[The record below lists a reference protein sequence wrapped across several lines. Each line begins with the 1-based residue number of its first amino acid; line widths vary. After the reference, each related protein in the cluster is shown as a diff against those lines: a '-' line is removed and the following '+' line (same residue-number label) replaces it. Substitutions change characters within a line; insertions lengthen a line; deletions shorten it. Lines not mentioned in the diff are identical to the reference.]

1 MRGPFSASHSSKA
14 TMPEPDIAIEAPWPD
29 TLDWEDIAARAAA
42 AAAEVAP
49 ELANPRLSFSLL
61 FADDAE
67 VHALNRDWRGK
78 DKPTNVLSF
87 PMLDRDDLLA
97 LAADGPPELLGD
109 IALALET
116 CGREAAEK
124 SASLEHHAAH
134 LIIHGRCRCHGSTGD
149 KGACPH
155 GHCRPIW
162 RPGLTAGRVE
172 KTMASHGHNGDSH
185 TGEPDSRRTLW
196 RAIRRFFD
204 RGDGDQSL
212 RAQLEEAID
221 EHEDEADGAAT
232 AAGDLSL
239 TERQMVRNLLHFSE
253 HDADDVAIPRGEI
266 IALPSS
272 ATWEEVVDAFAV
284 HGHSRLPVYCDTLD
298 EIVGMVLIKDVF
310 PFLAG
315 KKPPPKDWNT
325 LLRQPLFV
333 PQARGALDVLA
344 DMRASRV
351 HLAIVVDEYSG
362 TDGIIT
368 FEDLVEEIVGEIED
382 EHDDAPQDM
391 LLLLDDGTWNVD
403 SRAELE
409 DVGERI
415 DPRLAEV
422 EEAVDTLGGLT
433 FLLAGQVPPV
443 GSILEHDSG
452 WKIEVTAGNNRH
464 VTRLRLHPPVP
475 TETPED

>member
-1 MRGPFSASHSSKA
+1 
-14 TMPEPDIAIEAPWPD
+14 
-29 TLDWEDIAARAAA
+29 
-42 AAAEVAP
+42 
-49 ELANPRLSFSLL
+49 
-61 FADDAE
+61 
-67 VHALNRDWRGK
+67 
-78 DKPTNVLSF
+78 
-87 PMLDRDDLLA
+87 
-97 LAADGPPELLGD
+97 
-109 IALALET
+109 
-116 CGREAAEK
+116 
-124 SASLEHHAAH
+124 
-134 LIIHGRCRCHGSTGD
+134 
-149 KGACPH
+149 
-155 GHCRPIW
+155 
-162 RPGLTAGRVE
+162 
-172 KTMASHGHNGDSH
+172 MASHGHNGDSH

-284 HGHSRLPVYCDTLD
+284 HGHSRLPVYSDTLD

-382 EHDDAPQDM
+382 EHDDAPLDM